1 MKKYKISFI
10 GRLAGAIGKTYR
22 IRATVEANSPEEAKI
37 KLYEKYD
44 CITQVTIK

>member
-22 IRATVEANSPEEAKI
+22 IRTTIEANSPEEAKF
-37 KLYEKYD
+37 KLYEKYEH
-44 CITQVTIK
+44 ISQVTIE